1 MGSCGGVC
9 GRCLRSVVDA
19 RVGFVGHQI
28 AACPPFVTVTPIP
41 SSVWLNLSNFNL
53 VKKIRFFGMY
63 GIVIHILAGLFLL
76 KHFASRKANHA
87 IPSSTRLARYRQ
99 FSKRLRHRSQ
109 H

>member
-1 MGSCGGVC
+1 MHVWVSWGTKFQ
-9 GRCLRSVVDA
+9 LA
-19 RVGFVGHQI
+19 
-28 AACPPFVTVTPIP
+28 PPFVTVAPIP

-76 KHFASRKANHA
+76 KHFASRNANHA
-87 IPSSTRLARYRQ
+87 IPSVTRLARYRQ

>member
-1 MGSCGGVC
+1 MI
-9 GRCLRSVVDA
+9 GRLRVA
-19 RVGFVGHQI
+19 MRVLWAWPDEPQ
-28 AACPPFVTVTPIP
+28 AAVPFVTIALIETGTT
-41 SSVWLNLSNFNL
+41 LNLGNFNL

-87 IPSSTRLARYRQ
+87 IPSFTRLARYRQ

>member
-1 MGSCGGVC
+1 MHVWVSWGTK
-9 GRCLRSVVDA
+9 LQLA
-19 RVGFVGHQI
+19 
-28 AACPPFVTVTPIP
+28 PPFVTVAPIP

-53 VKKIRFFGMY
+53 VKKIRFFGMF